1 MKYYKILNNNEFI
14 GVATSNEFIKYS
26 PIAKCFLRSNDN
38 EGEYIELD
46 GILYRTEWMR
56 PIVKL
61 EPYVS
66 AMIIEIDEE
75 EYNNYCLA
83 IEKNEEIIIQQEAYI
98 PQEYQINYVE
108 EVSLDFIRSSKIQ
121 EMSAACRSTIEN
133 GFDLELRGQQLHF
146 SLDTQDQLNLMSL
159 GVMAQ
164 TEELIPY
171 HADGEECTF
180 YTAKEINEIISAANE
195 FKIYHTTY
203 YNALKNYINAL
214 DNINDITAIYYGI
227 EIPEE
232 YKTEVLKS
240 L

>member
-83 IEKNEEIIIQQEAYI
+83 IEKNEEIII
-98 PQEYQINYVE
+98 
-108 EVSLDFIRSSKIQ
+108 
-121 EMSAACRSTIEN
+121 
-133 GFDLELRGQQLHF
+133 
-146 SLDTQDQLNLMSL
+146 
-159 GVMAQ
+159 
-164 TEELIPY
+164 
-171 HADGEECTF
+171 
-180 YTAKEINEIISAANE
+180 
-195 FKIYHTTY
+195 
-203 YNALKNYINAL
+203 
-214 DNINDITAIYYGI
+214 
-227 EIPEE
+227 
-232 YKTEVLKS
+232 
-240 L
+240 